1 MIQKQILKMIIA
13 IMEMIEVK
21 TANIA
26 VETEYAKLR
35 MKDFRKHILKEGLN
49 MDEEFSSW
57 PDDFEEDWE

>member
-1 MIQKQILKMIIA
+1 
-13 IMEMIEVK
+13 MEMIEVK

-57 PDDFEEDWE
+57 PDHFEEDWE